1 MFTKLK
7 GHGAWSTLG
16 LRFLILSVV
25 MSVALS
31 FLDGVLHGRIYSDSA
46 ADPFLRMVIYW
57 TVDFRYV
64 FENGIY
70 ASVVLFVGAKFFET
84 RTVLTVGFDT
94 VDGSKVTVKGPD
106 EEHVVWIGRRYDTAG
121 EAEAVATVIA
131 DRLASGAKTD

>member
-7 GHGAWSTLG
+7 GHGEWSNLG

-31 FLDGVLHGRIYSDSA
+31 FLDGVLHGRIYSDASA
-46 ADPFLRMVIYW
+46 EPFLRMVIYW

-70 ASVVLFVGAKFFET
+70 ASTVLFVGAKFFET

-106 EEHVVWIGRRYDTAG
+106 DDHVVWIGRRYDTAK
-121 EAEAVATVIA
+121 EAETVAAVIA
-131 DRLASGAKTD
+131 DRLAVGVKSD

>member
-7 GHGAWSTLG
+7 GQGEWSNLG
-16 LRFLILSVV
+16 LRFLVLSVV

-31 FLDGVLHGRIYSDSA
+31 FLDGVLHGRIYNDSG
-46 ADPFLRMVIYW
+46 ADPLFRMVLYW
-57 TVDFRYV
+57 TADFRYI

-70 ASVVLFVGAKFFET
+70 ASMVLFVGAKFFET

-106 EEHVVWIGRRYDTAG
+106 EEHGVWIGRRYNTAK
-121 EAEAVATVIA
+121 EAEAVASVIA
-131 DRLASGAKTD
+131 DRLAAGAKTD

>member
-7 GHGAWSTLG
+7 GHGEWSG
-16 LRFLILSVV
+16 LALRYLILSVV
-25 MSVALS
+25 MCVALS
-31 FLDGVLHGRIYSDSA
+31 VLDGVMHGRLYNDSV
-46 ADPFLRMVIYW
+46 ADPLFRMVLYW
-57 TVDFRYV
+57 TTDFRYV
-64 FENGIY
+64 FENGMY
-70 ASVVLFVGAKFFET
+70 AAVVLFVGAKFFET

-106 EEHVVWIGRRYDTAG
+106 EEHVVWIGRRYDTAK